1 MTILIFP
8 LHTIPKYDHG
18 RLLKIQRF
26 YDTEIIIKTRPKNVL
41 ESNGECSEGSEGY
54 RDQASASEGGNII
67 EDLVNSN
74 GKDEDISGYEDSKR
88 YPIRPAVTLVPS
100 QPSQPSLPNPS
111 NEDTFYSCYHKGC
124 DFQTQDEY
132 EYKRH
137 GAAKTCKESIVI
149 SL

>member
-1 MTILIFP
+1 
-8 LHTIPKYDHG
+8 
-18 RLLKIQRF
+18 
-26 YDTEIIIKTRPKNVL
+26 
-41 ESNGECSEGSEGY
+41 
-54 RDQASASEGGNII
+54 
-67 EDLVNSN
+67 LVNSN
-74 GKDEDISGYEDSKR
+74 GKDEDISGYEGSKR

-137 GAAKTCKESIVI
+137 GAAKHVKNPLLYPSKAKLNKY
-149 SL
+149 SLQAQGKSWEI